1 MIYDLSLKFFKLRMI
16 RTLITAFLLPVA
28 VFAQDVNDP
37 PAPPL
42 NELLQEALKNN
53 PGVQSF
59 RFREQAAEQR
69 IEQVQAWEAP
79 VLRYRYNPMA
89 VTAFNET
96 SGRGEG
102 VRYINTN
109 FADLAQT
116 IPFPGKIQAR
126 TAVEEARVRVSSDQT
141 EQSELQLS
149 ARLKESYFELWL
161 IQQKI
166 DVNRELQTLIDDFI
180 ESAQQLYEV
189 DRIGLDPI
197 LSAETEQAK
206 LITEERTLQN
216 DYRKQLALL
225 NQLLYRDSETPLG
238 RIPDVP
244 APEASFELAELE
256 QQMLNRRPDLNALR
270 NGIEMN
276 EAEIRLAKKNYYPD
290 ITVGVSYM
298 DMPFSTDRFGGM
310 VSVKIPVAPWAKD
323 GVSKKIREAGFRK
336 KSRQQALENQQSLA
350 KAELRTAFLDLET
363 QRDIVRLYREE
374 VIPKAEET
382 TESALTAF
390 TAGRINYLNVLD
402 SFRTLEQFRVEYYT
416 AQANYHKT
424 IAELERQAGIIFS
437 GSQPKN

>member
-1 MIYDLSLKFFKLRMI
+1 MMYDLSTNFIKSRMI
-16 RTLITAFLLPVA
+16 RTLIAVVFLPVA
-28 VFAQDVNDP
+28 AFAQAVNDP

-42 NELLQEALKNN
+42 NELLQEALENN

-89 VTAFNET
+89 VTAFNQT
-96 SGRGEG
+96 TGRGEG
-102 VRYINTN
+102 LRYTNTN

-126 TAVEEARVRVSSDQT
+126 TAVEEARVKVNSDQT
-141 EQSELQLS
+141 SQTELELS
-149 ARLKESYFELWL
+149 AQVKKSYFDLWL

-166 DVNRELQTLIDDFI
+166 EVNRELQTLISDFI
-180 ESAQQLYEV
+180 ESARQLYEV
-189 DRIGLDPI
+189 ERIRLDPI

-206 LITEERTLQN
+206 LRTEERTLQN
-216 DYRKQLALL
+216 EYHKKLAVL
-225 NQLLYRDSETPLG
+225 NQLLYQEPDTPLG
-238 RIPDVP
+238 RIPDLPTP
-244 APEASFELAELE
+244 AASFELAEIE

-276 EAEIRLAKKNYYPD
+276 EAEIRLAQKNYYPD

-298 DMPFSTDRFGGM
+298 DMPFTNDRFGGM
-310 VSVKIPVAPWAKD
+310 VSVRIPIAPWAKS
-323 GVSKKIREAGFRK
+323 GVSKKIREAEFQK
-336 KSRQQALENQQSLA
+336 KSRQQALENEQSLA
-350 KAELRTAFLDLET
+350 KAQLRTAFLDLET
-363 QRDIVRLYREE
+363 QLDIVRLYREE

-402 SFRTLEQFRVEYYT
+402 SFRALEQFRVEYYS

-424 IAELERQAGIIFS
+424 VAELERQAGIIFS
-437 GSQPKN
+437 GS